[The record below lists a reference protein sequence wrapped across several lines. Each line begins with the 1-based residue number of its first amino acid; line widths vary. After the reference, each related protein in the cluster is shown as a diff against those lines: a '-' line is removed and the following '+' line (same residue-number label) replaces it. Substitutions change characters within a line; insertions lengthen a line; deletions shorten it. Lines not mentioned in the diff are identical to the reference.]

1 MLAELRAE
9 NRLLRGIIARN
20 AMQRMRED
28 DADVLYV
35 TAEDI
40 RISVDILHQW
50 QAEQA
55 AEANQVQLV
64 LDSAQD
70 AALETPAENPPTK
83 PITIPAGIC

>member
-20 AMQRMRED
+20 AMQRLRED
-28 DADVLYV
+28 DADAIYV

>member
-9 NRLLRGIIARN
+9 NKLLRGIIARN
-20 AMQRMRED
+20 ALQRMRED

-55 AEANQVQLV
+55 AEANQPRLP
-64 LDSAQD
+64 LD
-70 AALETPAENPPTK
+70 PAPASPK
-83 PITIPAGIC
+83 PITTKNGGVL